1 MRTKDEQFARP
12 LKSFLTYVQ
21 KASGP
26 EVVVFGDEYGGPDG
40 EHFRIGVV
48 DGGARVD
55 AQPLPPPPVLE
66 LTGRGLVGCALGAP
80 VGTDRQTTSGAQEM
94 SFSLTR
100 PSFLPN
106 ISWKRNPEEPLGAA
120 LPGR

>member
-48 DGGARVD
+48 DGGARVN
-55 AQPLPPPPVLE
+55 AQLFLLLPSWNLLVVVSLVALLALLLG
-66 LTGRGLVGCALGAP
+66 LTAKQRA
-80 VGTDRQTTSGAQEM
+80 
-94 SFSLTR
+94 
-100 PSFLPN
+100 
-106 ISWKRNPEEPLGAA
+106 EPKK
-120 LPGR
+120 

>member
-55 AQPLPPPPVLE
+55 AQLLVALLALLLG
-66 LTGRGLVGCALGAP
+66 LTAKQRA
-80 VGTDRQTTSGAQEM
+80 
-94 SFSLTR
+94 
-100 PSFLPN
+100 
-106 ISWKRNPEEPLGAA
+106 EPKK
-120 LPGR
+120 